1 MKLVSDY
8 LDSFDLDFLKAA
20 LALVDT
26 RLDRL
31 DKEAEENS
39 DWIDPDSSGNLDH
52 TEYIIGFG
60 FVACQMYTT
69 AIISRRK
76 IAKGEARAL
85 GPKHRTGRSM
95 TELINAAANYWK
107 HSPDWSIDA
116 PSKWKRTRSTKHSKR
131 SKVWVSIPTGPMH

>member
-52 TEYIIGFG
+52 T
-60 FVACQMYTT
+60 
-69 AIISRRK
+69 
-76 IAKGEARAL
+76 
-85 GPKHRTGRSM
+85 
-95 TELINAAANYWK
+95 
-107 HSPDWSIDA
+107 
-116 PSKWKRTRSTKHSKR
+116 
-131 SKVWVSIPTGPMH
+131 